1 MEHEVKERLTVD
13 SVMTADGEVLP
24 LGSVDKEGR
33 KVPLSTA
40 TLYADSG
47 MECTVKGYV
56 YLIGAGVW
64 RADCDEGVV
73 RVDDMHLTC
82 PDTFGA
88 LMLDIKEA
96 VNSFDEGPIRVYN
109 VTSGVSDVCNG
120 KCNSHLC
127 QMRALNSICCRI
139 RNLRGEGE

>member
-1 MEHEVKERLTVD
+1 MKERLTVD
-13 SVMTADGEVLP
+13 SVMTADGEVVP
-24 LGSVDKEGR
+24 LGPVDKEGNR
-33 KVPLSTA
+33 VPLTTA

-88 LMLDIKEA
+88 LMNDIKA
-96 VNSFDEGPIRVYN
+96 AMNIPLGDVAPMRAYNIVSGPCN
-109 VTSGVSDVCNG
+109 VCNG
-120 KCNSHLC
+120 DCGSKLC
-127 QMRALNSICCRI
+127 QIRTLHDICHRI
-139 RNLRGEGE
+139 RSLLAGDGE